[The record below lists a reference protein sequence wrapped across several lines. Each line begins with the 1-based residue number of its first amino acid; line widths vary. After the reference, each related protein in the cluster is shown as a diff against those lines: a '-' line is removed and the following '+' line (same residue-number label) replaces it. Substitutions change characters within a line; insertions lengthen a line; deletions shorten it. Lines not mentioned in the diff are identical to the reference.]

1 MPRIQDVF
9 KGEGRK
15 LTSDERVLVD
25 AFNAKY
31 EALGVKSMPKPP
43 SWLSRP
49 RPQPARAGRRLP
61 PLLPLKAFH
70 DAHPQLT
77 WRPVSPTSVL
87 SIRTGARLVLQ
98 FQDTCVPLGHHLWR
112 DEELMEKGVLAHE
125 ADSKDFAEALT
136 RALAPQL
143 SPWNLEHLIAAL
155 SAEKARQD
163 AGRDAAINT
172 QSISP
177 AASVGSP
184 APEA

>member
-15 LTSDERVLVD
+15 LTPDERVRVD
-25 AFNAKY
+25 EFNAKY

-49 RPQPARAGRRLP
+49 QPARAGRQLP

-77 WRPVSPTSVL
+77 WRPTAPASVL

-112 DEELMEKGVLAHE
+112 NEELMEKGVLACE
-125 ADSKDFAEALT
+125 ADSQDFAETLT
-136 RALAPQL
+136 QALAPHL
-143 SPWNLEHLIAAL
+143 SLWNLEHLIAAL

-163 AGRDAAINT
+163 AEREVAINPKLVPATDAANPPV
-172 QSISP
+172 SEP
-177 AASVGSP
+177 
-184 APEA
+184 